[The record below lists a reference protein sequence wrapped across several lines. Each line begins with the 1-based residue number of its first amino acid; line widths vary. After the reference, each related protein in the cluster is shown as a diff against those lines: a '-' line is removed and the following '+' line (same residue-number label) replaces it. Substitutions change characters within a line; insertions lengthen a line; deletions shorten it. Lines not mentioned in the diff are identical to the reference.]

1 MGRLRWVLV
10 ALAILQVMLGVLDLS
25 LGLRAGWLTIAAGII
40 LGVTWVWMPR
50 MLASGRKRIQR
61 ASTARRRRRQGRPR
75 PTAPAPA
82 AASGSTPPA

>member
-10 ALAILQVMLGVLDLS
+10 ALAILQVMLGVRDLS

-40 LGVTWVWMPR
+40 LGVTWVWTPR

-61 ASTARRRRRQGRPR
+61 ASTARRRRRQGAPR
-75 PTAPAPA
+75 PVAPARSRWRP
-82 AASGSTPPA
+82 GTMPG